1 MSWDGMGYVMM
12 EDAEAHFTSNVMASA
27 FRSRTG
33 ASFALIDLVRRERIR
48 MLATPPLFLEYED
61 VLKRPEQLA
70 VSHLSLA
77 DVDTAPWMPW
87 RP

>member
-1 MSWDGMGYVMM
+1 MLRLII
-12 EDAEAHFTSNVMASA
+12 ASNVMTSA
-27 FRSRTG
+27 FRSRFG

-48 MLATPPLFLEYED
+48 MLATPPLFLEYEE

-77 DVDTAPWMPW
+77 DVVRPWMPW
-87 RP
+87 RAWLRRSKRI